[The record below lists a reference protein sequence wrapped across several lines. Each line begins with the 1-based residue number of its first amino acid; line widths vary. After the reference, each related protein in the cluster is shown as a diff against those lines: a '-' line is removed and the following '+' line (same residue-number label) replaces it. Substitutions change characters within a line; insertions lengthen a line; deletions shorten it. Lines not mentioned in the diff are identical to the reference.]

1 MIKNKITAV
10 LGPTN
15 TGKTHLAISL
25 AAKLEAE
32 IISVDSV
39 QVYKYA
45 VIIYVILSMLISF
58 NIINTN
64 NRIISIVMDFLF
76 KLIEPLL
83 RVIRNVIPNFGAI
96 DISPVI
102 LIIIIEAFQ
111 YIMTKYGF

>member
-1 MIKNKITAV
+1 MYFV
-10 LGPTN
+10 DFFLY
-15 TGKTHLAISL
+15 
-25 AAKLEAE
+25 
-32 IISVDSV
+32 IIF
-39 QVYKYA
+39 QILQIYKYA

-64 NRIISIVMDFLF
+64 NKIISIVMDFLF

-96 DISPVI
+96 DVSPVI
-102 LIIIIEAFQ
+102 LIIVIEAFQ

>member
-1 MIKNKITAV
+1 MYFV
-10 LGPTN
+10 DFFLY
-15 TGKTHLAISL
+15 
-25 AAKLEAE
+25 
-32 IISVDSV
+32 IIF
-39 QVYKYA
+39 QILQIYKYA

-83 RVIRNVIPNFGAI
+83 RVIRNVIPNFGAV

>member
-1 MIKNKITAV
+1 MYFV
-10 LGPTN
+10 DFFLY
-15 TGKTHLAISL
+15 
-25 AAKLEAE
+25 
-32 IISVDSV
+32 IIF
-39 QVYKYA
+39 QILQIYKYA
-45 VIIYVILSMLISF
+45 VIIYVIVSMLISF

-102 LIIIIEAFQ
+102 LIIVIEAFQ
-111 YIMTKYGF
+111 YILAKYGF

>member
-1 MIKNKITAV
+1 MLNHYQV
-10 LGPTN
+10 L
-15 TGKTHLAISL
+15 
-25 AAKLEAE
+25 
-32 IISVDSV
+32 

-96 DISPVI
+96 DVSPVI

>member
-1 MIKNKITAV
+1 MYFV
-10 LGPTN
+10 DFFLY
-15 TGKTHLAISL
+15 
-25 AAKLEAE
+25 
-32 IISVDSV
+32 IIF
-39 QVYKYA
+39 QILQFYKYA

-83 RVIRNVIPNFGAI
+83 RVIRNLIPNFGAI

-102 LIIIIEAFQ
+102 LIIVIEAFQ

>member
-1 MIKNKITAV
+1 MYFV
-10 LGPTN
+10 DFFLY
-15 TGKTHLAISL
+15 
-25 AAKLEAE
+25 
-32 IISVDSV
+32 IIY
-39 QVYKYA
+39 QILQFHKYA
-45 VIIYVILSMLISF
+45 VIIYVVLSMLISF

-96 DISPVI
+96 DVSPVI

>member
-1 MIKNKITAV
+1 MYF
-10 LGPTN
+10 LDFF
-15 TGKTHLAISL
+15 LY
-25 AAKLEAE
+25 
-32 IISVDSV
+32 IIF
-39 QVYKYA
+39 QILQIYKYA

-64 NRIISIVMDFLF
+64 NRIVSIVMDFLF

-96 DISPVI
+96 DVSPVI

>member
-1 MIKNKITAV
+1 MYFV
-10 LGPTN
+10 DFFLY
-15 TGKTHLAISL
+15 
-25 AAKLEAE
+25 
-32 IISVDSV
+32 IIF
-39 QVYKYA
+39 QILQFYKYA

-96 DISPVI
+96 DVSPVI
-102 LIIIIEAFQ
+102 LIIIIEALQ

>member
-1 MIKNKITAV
+1 MYFVDFFLYIIFQV
-10 LGPTN
+10 LQ
-15 TGKTHLAISL
+15 I
-25 AAKLEAE
+25 
-32 IISVDSV
+32 
-39 QVYKYA
+39 YKYA

-83 RVIRNVIPNFGAI
+83 RVIRNVIPSLGAI

-102 LIIIIEAFQ
+102 LIILIEAFQ
-111 YIMTKYGF
+111 YIITKYGF

>member
-1 MIKNKITAV
+1 MYFVDFFLYIIFQV
-10 LGPTN
+10 LQ
-15 TGKTHLAISL
+15 I
-25 AAKLEAE
+25 
-32 IISVDSV
+32 
-39 QVYKYA
+39 YKYA

-58 NIINTN
+58 NIINNN

-96 DISPVI
+96 DVSPVI
-102 LIIIIEAFQ
+102 LIIVIEALQ

>member
-1 MIKNKITAV
+1 MFFIDFFLYIV
-10 LGPTN
+10 FQIL
-15 TGKTHLAISL
+15 
-25 AAKLEAE
+25 
-32 IISVDSV
+32 

-96 DISPVI
+96 DVSPVI
-102 LIIIIEAFQ
+102 LIIVIEAFQ
-111 YIMTKYGF
+111 YIITKYGF

>member
-1 MIKNKITAV
+1 MYFV
-10 LGPTN
+10 DFFLY
-15 TGKTHLAISL
+15 
-25 AAKLEAE
+25 
-32 IISVDSV
+32 IIF
-39 QVYKYA
+39 QILQIYKYA

-58 NIINTN
+58 NIIDTN

-96 DISPVI
+96 DVSPVI

>member
-1 MIKNKITAV
+1 MYFV
-10 LGPTN
+10 DFFLY
-15 TGKTHLAISL
+15 
-25 AAKLEAE
+25 
-32 IISVDSV
+32 IIF
-39 QVYKYA
+39 QILQIYKYA

-64 NRIISIVMDFLF
+64 NRIISIIMDFLF

-102 LIIIIEAFQ
+102 LIIIIEALQ

>member
-1 MIKNKITAV
+1 MYFIDFF
-10 LGPTN
+10 LY
-15 TGKTHLAISL
+15 
-25 AAKLEAE
+25 
-32 IISVDSV
+32 IIF
-39 QVYKYA
+39 QILQIYKYA
-45 VIIYVILSMLISF
+45 VIIYVISSMLISF

-83 RVIRNVIPNFGAI
+83 RVIRNLIPNFGAI

-102 LIIIIEAFQ
+102 LIIVIEAFQ

>member
-1 MIKNKITAV
+1 MYFV
-10 LGPTN
+10 DFFLY
-15 TGKTHLAISL
+15 
-25 AAKLEAE
+25 
-32 IISVDSV
+32 IIF
-39 QVYKYA
+39 QILQIYKYA

-83 RVIRNVIPNFGAI
+83 RVIRNVLPNFGAI

>member
-1 MIKNKITAV
+1 MYFVDFFLYIIFQV
-10 LGPTN
+10 LQ
-15 TGKTHLAISL
+15 I
-25 AAKLEAE
+25 
-32 IISVDSV
+32 
-39 QVYKYA
+39 YKYA

-96 DISPVI
+96 DVSPVI
-102 LIIIIEAFQ
+102 LIIIIEALQ

>member
-1 MIKNKITAV
+1 MYFV
-10 LGPTN
+10 DFFLY
-15 TGKTHLAISL
+15 
-25 AAKLEAE
+25 
-32 IISVDSV
+32 IIF
-39 QVYKYA
+39 QILQIYKYA
-45 VIIYVILSMLISF
+45 VIVYVILSMLISF

-64 NRIISIVMDFLF
+64 NRIISIVLDFLF

-96 DISPVI
+96 DVSPVI

>member
-1 MIKNKITAV
+1 MYFVDFFLYIIFQV
-10 LGPTN
+10 LQ
-15 TGKTHLAISL
+15 I
-25 AAKLEAE
+25 
-32 IISVDSV
+32 
-39 QVYKYA
+39 YKYA

-83 RVIRNVIPNFGAI
+83 RVIRNLIPNFGAI

-102 LIIIIEAFQ
+102 LIIVIEAFQ
-111 YIMTKYGF
+111 YIITKYGF

>member
-1 MIKNKITAV
+1 MYFV
-10 LGPTN
+10 DFFLY
-15 TGKTHLAISL
+15 
-25 AAKLEAE
+25 
-32 IISVDSV
+32 IIF
-39 QVYKYA
+39 QILQFYKYA

-83 RVIRNVIPNFGAI
+83 RVIRNLIPNFGAI
-96 DISPVI
+96 DISPII
-102 LIIIIEAFQ
+102 LIIVIEAFQ

>member
-1 MIKNKITAV
+1 MYFIDFF
-10 LGPTN
+10 LY
-15 TGKTHLAISL
+15 
-25 AAKLEAE
+25 
-32 IISVDSV
+32 IIF
-39 QVYKYA
+39 QILQIYKYA

-83 RVIRNVIPNFGAI
+83 RVIRNLIPNFGAI
-96 DISPVI
+96 DISPII
-102 LIIIIEAFQ
+102 LIIVIEAFQ

>member
-1 MIKNKITAV
+1 MYFIDFFLYIIFQV
-10 LGPTN
+10 LQ
-15 TGKTHLAISL
+15 I
-25 AAKLEAE
+25 
-32 IISVDSV
+32 
-39 QVYKYA
+39 YKYA

-96 DISPVI
+96 DVSPVI
-102 LIIIIEAFQ
+102 LIIVIEAFQ

>member
-1 MIKNKITAV
+1 MYFIDF
-10 LGPTN
+10 L
-15 TGKTHLAISL
+15 LY
-25 AAKLEAE
+25 
-32 IISVDSV
+32 IIF
-39 QVYKYA
+39 QILQIYKYA

-96 DISPVI
+96 DVSPVI

>member
-1 MIKNKITAV
+1 MYFVDFFLYIIFQV
-10 LGPTN
+10 L
-15 TGKTHLAISL
+15 
-25 AAKLEAE
+25 
-32 IISVDSV
+32 

-83 RVIRNVIPNFGAI
+83 RVIRNLIPNFGAI

-102 LIIIIEAFQ
+102 LIIVIEAFQ
-111 YIMTKYGF
+111 YIITKYGF

>member
-1 MIKNKITAV
+1 MYFVDFV
-10 LGPTN
+10 LY
-15 TGKTHLAISL
+15 
-25 AAKLEAE
+25 
-32 IISVDSV
+32 IIF
-39 QVYKYA
+39 QILQIYKYA